1 MSFFTADKEQAAKQE
16 GGNYITASGIY
27 DIDIKH
33 VLVDVNEKGGVAL
46 NFNYDM
52 NGQNQTLWGG
62 LRLTNNDGQENFQAG
77 IFNKLLVVAGLEDV
91 ADPEEATLPIGK
103 DGADKDVMVLADIED
118 ISVKMRVQMEYGK
131 YNGDYTE
138 KKVIKAFY
146 REDGASA
153 DEIINETEIGIKLE
167 KDLPYA
173 ENITYKESKKG
184 AGDAPTAEEIAEWI
198 AAKRPKG
205 TAGASAAGGAAKSNT
220 PKFGKKFGGK

>member
-1 MSFFTADKEQAAKQE
+1 MSFFKADKEQAAKQE

-27 DIDIKH
+27 DVEIKH
-33 VLVDVNEKGGVAL
+33 VIVDENEQGGIAL
-46 NFNYDM
+46 NFNFDM

-62 LRLTNNDGQENFQAG
+62 MRLMNNNGTENFQAET
-77 IFNKLLVVAGLEDV
+77 FNKLLVILDLEEI

-103 DGADKDVMVLADIED
+103 DGADKDVMVLPDIED
-118 ISVKMRVQMEYGK
+118 VALKMRVQMEYGK
-131 YNGDYTE
+131 YNGNYTE

-153 DEIINETEIGIKLE
+153 DEIINETEVGVKLA
-167 KDLPYA
+167 KDEAYA
-173 ENITYKESKKG
+173 SNITYKESKKG

-205 TAGASAAGGAAKSNT
+205 TAGEGSTSSAPAANK
-220 PKFGKKFGGK
+220 PKFGNKFKK